1 MPPKRLPQT
10 IVPFQCSDK
19 VGRIERWTQKR
30 AQDLGNF
37 PSPAR
42 ILLVGPPGG
51 GKSTLVKNLIIHQKP
66 HFEEVYIVHPD
77 EASTEWDDLEPTGTM
92 PEIPDIDFWNQLP
105 SHDEED
111 RPIKRAI
118 VLDDVEYVS
127 SNKEQLRNLATLL
140 RYCSTHKF
148 LTVYVCHQSYFDLP
162 PLVKKMSN
170 VFIIWKPR
178 ATNEVGLIE
187 NRTGLKKGVLKALF
201 QEIAT
206 GPQDSLCVDYTHGS
220 PARLRLNVWQ
230 PIAEEGYVAV

>member
-1 MPPKRLPQT
+1 
-10 IVPFQCSDK
+10 
-19 VGRIERWTQKR
+19 
-30 AQDLGNF
+30 
-37 PSPAR
+37 
-42 ILLVGPPGG
+42 
-51 GKSTLVKNLIIHQKP
+51 VKNLIIHQKP

-105 SHDEED
+105 SHDEEG